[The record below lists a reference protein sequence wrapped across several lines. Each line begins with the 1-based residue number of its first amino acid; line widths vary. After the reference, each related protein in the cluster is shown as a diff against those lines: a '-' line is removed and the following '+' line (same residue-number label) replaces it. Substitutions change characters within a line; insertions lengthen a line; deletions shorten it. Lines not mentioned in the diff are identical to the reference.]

1 MADSILDS
9 VKVTLGIEV
18 DDDSFDRELIM
29 IINGVFT
36 KLTQLGIGPGL
47 EKPATIGYKI
57 QNKDNDWAE
66 FLPPIM
72 LLESVKTFMYLSVRL
87 VFDPPTTSYG
97 IQAMK
102 DQIAEHEWRL
112 NVQREEATWT
122 RPEPSTS
129 SWTVL

>member
-9 VKVTLGIEV
+9 VKVNLGIEV
-18 DDDSFDRELIM
+18 DDPTFDRELITY
-29 IINGVFT
+29 INGVFT
-36 KLTQLGIGPGL
+36 KLTQLGIGPTL
-47 EKPATIGYKI
+47 EKPVTIGYKI
-57 QNKDNDWAE
+57 EDKEDDWAD

-97 IQAMK
+97 ITAMK
-102 DQIAEHEWRL
+102 EQIAEIEWRL

-122 RPEPSTS
+122 SPLPSTR
-129 SWTVL
+129 SWGQY

>member
-9 VKVTLGIEV
+9 VKNNLGIEE
-18 DDDSFDRELIM
+18 DDTTFDRELITY
-29 IINGVFT
+29 INGVFT
-36 KLTQLGIGPGL
+36 KLTQLGIGPTL
-47 EKPATIGYKI
+47 EKPVTIGYKI
-57 QNKDNDWAE
+57 EDKEDDWAD

-97 IQAMK
+97 ITAMK
-102 DQIAEHEWRL
+102 EQIAEIEWRL

-122 RPEPSTS
+122 SPLPSTR
-129 SWTVL
+129 SWGQY

>member
-9 VKVTLGIEV
+9 VKNNLGIEL
-18 DDDSFDRELIM
+18 DDPTFDRELISH
-29 IINGVFT
+29 INGVFT
-36 KLTQLGIGPGL
+36 KLTQLGIGPSL

-57 QNKDNDWAE
+57 ENKDNDWME
-66 FLPPIM
+66 FLPPIF

-97 IQAMK
+97 IAAMK
-102 DQIAEHEWRL
+102 EQIAEHEWRL

-122 RPEPSTS
+122 SYLP
-129 SWTVL
+129 